1 MKASVCPSFAGVLLC
16 LAGSLTFANA
26 QAPARSQGA
35 PIIFSNPNAKQ
46 SVVSSNL
53 TELRKPQAPFR
64 NLESELKGPLNIFR
78 PTGNENADAF
88 KRVVP
93 TAPALNLKSAKELLN
108 EEAEAAYLSPGSNN
122 PQNGDDGFFGL
133 EDKSFD
139 PYKRSPR
146 NSLERYYDRLDRSRD
161 MMATNRTATSN
172 PFGSL
177 EDSQSDKF
185 GFGNK
190 PDKSLRPENSLKSER
205 NPSSSAQLP
214 NAEESKMSSQRMRDI
229 SGINSPKPL
238 FGSSDTSSGRLS
250 AREER
255 MEDFKRLLEG
265 PRYSGAARNNALSPA
280 DNYRNFN
287 SPNSA
292 YGGNSAARQPAAPA
306 VTPSFSSTKK
316 PDPQKEFVKSANL
329 VGDPGKPEGLKELKA
344 FPSLNEAPPQIQPA
358 PPVIKPTTST
368 FKVPKRRF

>member
-1 MKASVCPSFAGVLLC
+1 MKASVCPSFAGVLVC
-16 LAGSLTFANA
+16 LAGSLTFASA
-26 QAPARSQGA
+26 QTPAARSQGA

-46 SVVSSNL
+46 STVSSNL

-78 PTGNENADAF
+78 PSGDENAEAL

-93 TAPALNLKSAKELLN
+93 TAPTLNRKSAKELLN
-108 EEAEAAYLSPGSNN
+108 EQAEAAYLSPGSSD
-122 PQNGDDGFFGL
+122 PQNGDDAFFGL
-133 EDKSFD
+133 DNKSYD

-146 NSLERYYDRLDRSRD
+146 NSLERYYDQMDRARG
-161 MMATNRTATSN
+161 MTTNQATASN

-185 GFGNK
+185 GFSNK
-190 PDKSLRPENSLKSER
+190 PDKNLRPENSLKTER
-205 NPSSSAQLP
+205 NLSSSAQLP
-214 NAEESKMSSQRMRDI
+214 NVEDSKMSSQRMRDI

-238 FGSSDTSSGRLS
+238 FGNSDTSSGRLS

-265 PRYSGAARNNALSPA
+265 PRYSGTARNNALSPG

-287 SPNSA
+287 SPSSV
-292 YGGNSAARQPAAPA
+292 YGGNPAARQPAAPV
-306 VTPSFSSTKK
+306 VTPSFSSAKK